1 MPPVRNSQGFSLLTF
16 VLIVV
21 AAAAAATFV
30 LPKVSALL
38 GLRSVEVCVAPD
50 GRPVSRD
57 ALPEGAV
64 CINAA
69 EPAGFFDSI
78 RPYADKV
85 LTFVTGQSSDTLK
98 ETAAGMHSETK
109 DIIAQALPGTEEK
122 AAGDLFGR
130 TPEGAGAE
138 AEGVF
143 SLLGRFGD
151 IVVSQV
157 KEINVPCLAVSA
169 MTKSGMMTSTAFDE
183 ACAKPAQAGD
193 PQD

>member
-1 MPPVRNSQGFSLLTF
+1 MRNSQGFSLLTF

-57 ALPEGAV
+57 ELPEGAV

-78 RPYADKV
+78 RPYADQV

-109 DIIAQALPGTEEK
+109 DIIAKALPGTEEK
-122 AAGDLFGR
+122 SAGDLFGR
-130 TPEGAGAE
+130 TPEGAE

-157 KEINVPCLAVSA
+157 KEINVPCMAVSA
-169 MTKSGMMTSTAFDE
+169 MKKSGMMTSSAFDE

-193 PQD
+193 PQN